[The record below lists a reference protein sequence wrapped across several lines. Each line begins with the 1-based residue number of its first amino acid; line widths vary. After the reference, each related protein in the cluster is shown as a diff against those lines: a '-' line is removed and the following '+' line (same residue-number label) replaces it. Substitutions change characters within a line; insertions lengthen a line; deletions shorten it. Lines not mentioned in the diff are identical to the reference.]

1 MRVPSPSGR
10 GHRRAIPRGGRWG
23 ILSLSVLA
31 WISLVEVN
39 HGGEIRPQV
48 QELLP
53 GLEWIRWDGGTA
65 CRSGDPGIGVL
76 AADPNLFR
84 FQVLHYASQGES
96 QPLTLW
102 EWLDRSRPLALF
114 NAGQYY
120 PDYSYM
126 GLLIHQGRP
135 IKGRLHPLFQA
146 LFVAE
151 PVDDMPPRA
160 RIIDLANDVFDPKKP
175 AFLEAAQSF
184 MLLDRAGSLRVQKT
198 LNVANRT
205 VVAEGRDGKLWVFV
219 TRGGYTLWELGEL
232 LRSGPFPIAQAMSMD
247 GGDEAQLL
255 VRVGGFLYDSMGSW
269 GATEGTGQPGPR
281 ARTPLP
287 TVVGIFPRYR

>member
-1 MRVPSPSGR
+1 MRVPSPSGK
-10 GHRRAIPRGGRWG
+10 GHRLAIPRDGRRG
-23 ILSLSVLA
+23 ILSLSVLG
-31 WISLVEVN
+31 WIFLVGVT
-39 HGGEIRPQV
+39 HGGKIHPPA

-53 GLEWIRWDGGTA
+53 GLEWTCWDGSAA

-76 AADPNLFR
+76 AADPNRFR
-84 FQVLHYASQGES
+84 FQVFHYASQGES

-102 EWLDRSRPLALF
+102 EWLDRLRPLALF

-126 GLLIHQGRP
+126 GLLIHEGRP
-135 IKGRLHPLFQA
+135 IRGRLHPLFRA
-146 LFVAE
+146 LLVAE
-151 PVDDMPPRA
+151 PVDEMAPRA
-160 RIIDLANDVFDPKKP
+160 RIIDLANDAFDPEQP
-175 AFLEAAQSF
+175 AYLEAAQSF
-184 MLLDRAGSLRVQKT
+184 MLLDRAGSLRVQRS

-205 VVAEGRDGKLWVFV
+205 VVAEGRDGRLWIFV

-247 GGDEAQLL
+247 GGEEAQLL
-255 VRVGGFLYDSMGSW
+255 VRVGGFLYDSMGPWDAS
-269 GATEGTGQPGPR
+269 GGTGQPGPR

>member
-1 MRVPSPSGR
+1 MEVSPR
-10 GHRRAIPRGGRWG
+10 
-23 ILSLSVLA
+23 L
-31 WISLVEVN
+31 
-39 HGGEIRPQV
+39 

-53 GLEWIRWDGGTA
+53 GLGWISWDGGTA
-65 CRSGDPGIGVL
+65 CRSGDPAIGVL
-76 AADPNLFR
+76 AADPERFR
-84 FQVLHYASQGES
+84 FQVLHYAWQGHS

-102 EWLDRSRPLALF
+102 EWFDTVSPLALF

-126 GLLIHQGRP
+126 GLLIHQGRS
-135 IKGRLHPLFQA
+135 IRGRLHPLFQA

-151 PVDDMPPRA
+151 PADEMPPRA
-160 RIIDLANDVFDPKKP
+160 RIIDLANDAFDPKQP
-175 AFLEAAQSF
+175 AYLEAAQSF
-184 MLLDRAGSLRVQKT
+184 MLLDRTGSIRVQKT
-198 LNVANRT
+198 PNVANRT
-205 VVAEGRDGKLWVFV
+205 VVAEGRDGRLWIFV

-255 VRVGGFLYDSMGSW
+255 VRVGGFLYDSMGPW
-269 GATEGTGQPGPR
+269 DAAGGTGQPGPR